1 MGLNRGDVMNF
12 KEWLTSEEAKTLFL
26 KAQNNDVDSAVNYM
40 REAWNAAIEEAIK
53 AAEDA
58 GAFYSTIKSIKEL
71 KE

>member
-1 MGLNRGDVMNF
+1 MGLNRGDVMSFN
-12 KEWLTSEEAKTLFL
+12 EWFESDATIIRNDIEFYDLETAY
-26 KAQNNDVDSAVNYM
+26 KAGFNK
-40 REAWNAAIEEAIK
+40 AIEEAIK